1 MYKFFIL
8 GIFIGFIFAY
18 LLLIP
23 YIYISFKNKIILQNK
38 IKLLENLEK
47 DKFIDNI

>member
-8 GIFIGFIFAY
+8 GVFIGFIFAY

-23 YIYISFKNKIILQNK
+23 NIYISFKNKIIMQQK
-38 IKLLENLEK
+38 IKKLENLNTNKNDE
-47 DKFIDNI
+47 FL